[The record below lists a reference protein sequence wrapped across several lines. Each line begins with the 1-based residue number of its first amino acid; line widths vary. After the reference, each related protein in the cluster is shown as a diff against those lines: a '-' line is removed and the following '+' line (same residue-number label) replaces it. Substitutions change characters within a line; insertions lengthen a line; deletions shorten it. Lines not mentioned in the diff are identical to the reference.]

1 MEYRLAII
9 GFGNVGQGFA
19 QILRDHSHRLLQ
31 QFGVKFRI
39 VGVTD
44 PLKGSI
50 HDPAGFDPDDLLD
63 AVRLAGNLGGIDA
76 ADRGWDGTEMARLS
90 AADVVVELSYT
101 DLETGEPATGH
112 IRAALEAGKHVV
124 TTNKGPVALHYA
136 ELSEMARERGLEIGV
151 EGTVMSGTPA
161 VLNGMNLLR
170 AAGIKRVQGI
180 LNGTCN
186 YILTRMEEGS
196 TYEDALQEAQD
207 NGYAEADPT
216 GDVEGFDAAGKVV
229 ILANLLMNV
238 PIGMDDVDRSGI
250 SGLTPADISAAQG
263 AGERWKLIGTLEP
276 AEDGVVASVRPERV
290 PLTHPLASV
299 GGATNAVT
307 YSTELLGD
315 VTLIGPGAGRLE
327 TGYSVLVD
335 LLEIHRTSV

>member
-19 QILRDHSHRLLQ
+19 EILRDHGPRILE
-31 QFGVKFRI
+31 QFGVRFRI
-39 VGVTD
+39 VGVSD
-44 PLKGSI
+44 NLKGSI
-50 HDPAGFDPDDLLD
+50 HDPAGVDPGDLLD
-63 AVRLAGNLGGIDA
+63 AIRLSGNFGGVDA
-76 ADRGWDGTEMARLS
+76 PDRGWDGIEMARRS
-90 AADVVVELSYT
+90 DADAVVELSYT

-151 EGTVMSGTPA
+151 EGTVMSGTPT

-238 PIGMDDVDRSGI
+238 PMGMDDVDRTGI
-250 SGLTPADISAAQG
+250 SGLTPADISAAQD

-276 AEDGVVASVRPERV
+276 ADDGVTASVRPERV
-290 PLTHPLASV
+290 PLSHPLASV

>member
-19 QILRDHSHRLLQ
+19 EILRDHGPRILEQS
-31 QFGVKFRI
+31 GVRFRI
-39 VGVTD
+39 VGVSD
-44 PLKGSI
+44 NLKGSI
-50 HDPAGFDPDDLLD
+50 HDPAGFEPGDLLD
-63 AVRLAGNLGGIDA
+63 AVRLAGNFGGVDA
-76 ADRGWDGTEMARLS
+76 PDRGWDGVEMARRS
-90 AADVVVELSYT
+90 AADAVVELSYT

-136 ELSEMARERGLEIGV
+136 ELSEMARERGLDFGV
-151 EGTVMSGTPA
+151 EGTVMSGTPT

-229 ILANLLMNV
+229 ILANLLMGV
-238 PIGMDDVDRSGI
+238 PIGMPDVDRTGI
-250 SGLTPADISAAQG
+250 SALTPADIAEASD

-276 AEDGVVASVRPERV
+276 TDAGVSASVKPERV
-290 PLTHPLASV
+290 ALDHPLASV
-299 GGATNAVT
+299 GGAVNAVT
-307 YSTELLGD
+307 YTTELLGD
-315 VTLIGPGAGRLE
+315 VTLVGPGAGRLE
-327 TGYSVLVD
+327 TGYAVLVD
-335 LLEIHRTSV
+335 LLEIHRTRA

>member
-1 MEYRLAII
+1 
-9 GFGNVGQGFA
+9 
-19 QILRDHSHRLLQ
+19 
-31 QFGVKFRI
+31 
-39 VGVTD
+39 
-44 PLKGSI
+44 
-50 HDPAGFDPDDLLD
+50 
-63 AVRLAGNLGGIDA
+63 
-76 ADRGWDGTEMARLS
+76 
-90 AADVVVELSYT
+90 SYT

-136 ELSEMARERGLEIGV
+136 ELAELARERGLEIGV

-170 AAGIKRVQGI
+170 GAGIKRVQGI

-216 GDVEGFDAAGKVV
+216 GDVEGFDAAGKIV
-229 ILANLLMNV
+229 ILANLLMGV
-238 PIGMDDVDRSGI
+238 PIGMDDVERTGI
-250 SGLTPADISAAQG
+250 SGLTSADISAAQE

-276 AEDGVVASVRPERV
+276 TDSGVTASVAPERV
-290 PLTHPLASV
+290 PLAHPLASV

-315 VTLIGPGAGRLE
+315 VTLVGPGAGRLE
-327 TGYSVLVD
+327 TGYAVLVD